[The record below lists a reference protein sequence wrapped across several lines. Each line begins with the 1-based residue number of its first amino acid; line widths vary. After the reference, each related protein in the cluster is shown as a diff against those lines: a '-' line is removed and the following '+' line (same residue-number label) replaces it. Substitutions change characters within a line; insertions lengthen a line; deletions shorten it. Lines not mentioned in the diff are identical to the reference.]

1 MSHEYAL
8 FIRRSAEKEIA
19 RLPPK
24 MRRQVNRR
32 VLELEANPRPHD
44 VKRLRGHERTFR
56 VASGEYRIVYEI
68 DDDRKAVTVLTV
80 QHRKDV
86 YRNL

>member
-1 MSHEYAL
+1 MSDRYTL
-8 FIRRSAEKEIA
+8 FIRRSAEKEIE
-19 RLPPK
+19 RLPTK
-24 MRRQVNRR
+24 IRRQVNGK

-44 VKRLRGHERTFR
+44 VKRLRGRERMFR
-56 VASGEYRIVYEI
+56 VDSGEYRIVYEI
-68 DDDRKAVTVLTV
+68 DDNRKSVTILTV

>member
-1 MSHEYAL
+1 MNDEYTV

-19 RLPPK
+19 RHMPK
-24 MRRQVNRR
+24 IRRQVNRR
-32 VLELEANPRPHD
+32 ILDLEADPRPHG
-44 VKRLRGHERTFR
+44 VKRLRGRERTFR

-68 DDDRKAVTVLTV
+68 DDDRKVVTVLTV
-80 QHRKDV
+80 QHRKGV

>member
-1 MSHEYAL
+1 MSDEYTA
-8 FIRRSAEKEIA
+8 FIRLSAEKEIA

-24 MRRQVNRR
+24 IRRQVNAR
-32 VLELEANPRPHD
+32 VLELEANPRRHD
-44 VKRLRGHERTFR
+44 VKRLRGRERTFR

-68 DDDRKAVTVLTV
+68 DDDRKSVTVLTV

>member
-1 MSHEYAL
+1 MNDEYTV

-19 RLPPK
+19 QHMPK
-24 MRRQVNRR
+24 IRRQVNRR
-32 VLELEANPRPHD
+32 ILDLEANPRPHD
-44 VKRLRGHERTFR
+44 IKRLRGRERTFR
-56 VASGEYRIVYEI
+56 IASGEYRIVYEI
-68 DDDRKAVTVLTV
+68 DDDRKAVTILTV

>member
-1 MSHEYAL
+1 MSGEYTL
-8 FIRRSAEKEIA
+8 LIRRSAEKEIE
-19 RLPPK
+19 RLLPK
-24 MRRQVNRR
+24 IRRQVNRK
-32 VLELEANPRPHD
+32 VLGLETIPRPHG
-44 VKRLRGHERTFR
+44 VKRLRGSERTFR
-56 VASGEYRIVYEI
+56 IASGEYRIVYEI

>member
-1 MSHEYAL
+1 MSDGYAVY
-8 FIRRSAEKEIA
+8 IRRSAEKKIA

-24 MRRQVNRR
+24 IRRQVSGR
-32 VLELEANPRPHD
+32 VLELETNPRRHD
-44 VKRLRGHERTFR
+44 VKRLRSRERTFR
-56 VASGEYRIVYEI
+56 IASGEYRIVYEI
-68 DDDRKAVTVLTV
+68 DDDSKSVTVLTI

>member
-1 MSHEYAL
+1 MSDEYTT
-8 FIRRSAEKEIA
+8 FIRLSAEKEIT

-24 MRRQVNRR
+24 IRRQVNAR
-32 VLELEANPRPHD
+32 VLELEANPRRHD
-44 VKRLRGHERTFR
+44 VKRLRGRERTFR

-68 DDDRKAVTVLTV
+68 DDDRKSVTVLTV
-80 QHRKDV
+80 QHRKDI

>member
-1 MSHEYAL
+1 MSDEYTA
-8 FIRRSAEKEIA
+8 FIRLSAEKEIT

-24 MRRQVNRR
+24 IRRQVNAR
-32 VLELEANPRPHD
+32 VLELEANPRRHD
-44 VKRLRGHERTFR
+44 VKRLRGRERTFR

-68 DDDRKAVTVLTV
+68 DDDRKSATVLMV
-80 QHRKDV
+80 QHRKDI